1 VHPTKV
7 YVGASEARSILP
19 PFGIPPPSHGLAIC
33 VLVCREAKM
42 LTRYER
48 VVSFVGGIFY
58 QKYSR
63 HFRPSG
69 SLHGRSTGKSD
80 MTLRAWSRWLT
91 ILRLPAC
98 VSTFEAYVES
108 LRSREGLVRTV
119 MTGVFSI
126 SFRFSLWWATV
137 SRKFF
142 SWKTNGLRVFR
153 PAGVRKWNAWLV
165 S

>member
-1 VHPTKV
+1 M
-7 YVGASEARSILP
+7 
-19 PFGIPPPSHGLAIC
+19 IC

-58 QKYSR
+58 QKYSDISLIKYSR

-91 ILRLPAC
+91 ILRL
-98 VSTFEAYVES
+98 
-108 LRSREGLVRTV
+108 
-119 MTGVFSI
+119 
-126 SFRFSLWWATV
+126 
-137 SRKFF
+137 
-142 SWKTNGLRVFR
+142 
-153 PAGVRKWNAWLV
+153 
-165 S
+165 